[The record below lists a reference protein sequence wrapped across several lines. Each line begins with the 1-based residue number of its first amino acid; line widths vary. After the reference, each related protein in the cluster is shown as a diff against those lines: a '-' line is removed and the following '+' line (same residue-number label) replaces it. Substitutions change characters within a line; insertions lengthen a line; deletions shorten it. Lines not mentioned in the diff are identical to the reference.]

1 VARALNVPLDVFI
14 VRKLGVPGFEELA
27 AGAIASGGVRVLNED
42 VIRALPNADEVI
54 EDVTATET
62 AELERR
68 EQSYRDGRFTG
79 LSSRVS
85 CLPLMAITEDQVKD
99 ALKSVKYPGFSR
111 DIVSFGLIKG
121 IDLRNGDVT
130 VQLALA
136 TNDAA
141 IPQTIKN
148 EAETALRALAGVR
161 EAKVRIDIQAPP
173 AGVGAGVGA
182 VRIPGIKHII
192 AIASGKGGVGKSTI
206 AANLA
211 VALEQTKASVG
222 LCDCDIYGPSIS
234 LMFGT
239 RERPM
244 ATDDNRII
252 PIEQYNL
259 RLMSMGFLLDD
270 ASPAILRGPMVTR
283 YTQQFLRQVEWGALD
298 YLVLD
303 LPPGTGDIQLTIVQT
318 VALSGAII
326 VTTPQEVALIDAR
339 KAATMFEKV
348 NVPVLGLI
356 ENMSFFV
363 SPSDGKRYDI
373 FGIGGGEREAKR
385 LRVPLLG
392 QIPIDIATR
401 EAGDRGMPITAE
413 SKESAV
419 GVEFGR
425 IAQRLRDLLPFD

>member
-1 VARALNVPLDVFI
+1 MSI
-14 VRKLGVPGFEELA
+14 SEKQIKEE
-27 AGAIASGGVRVLNED
+27 
-42 VIRALPNADEVI
+42 
-54 EDVTATET
+54 
-62 AELERR
+62 
-68 EQSYRDGRFTG
+68 
-79 LSSRVS
+79 
-85 CLPLMAITEDQVKD
+85 
-99 ALKSVKYPGFSR
+99 LKSVKYPGFSR
-111 DIVSFGLIKG
+111 DIVSFGLVKAIK
-121 IDLRNGDVT
+121 IDNREVT

-136 TNDAA
+136 TNDPNVPA
-141 IPQTIKN
+141 TIKN
-148 EAETALRALAGVR
+148 DAEKILRALPGVQN
-161 EAKVRIDIQAPP
+161 AKVLIDIHAPP
-173 AGVGAGVGA
+173 GGAGTGVVA
-182 VRIPGIKHII
+182 ARIPGIKHVI
-192 AIASGKGGVGKSTI
+192 AVASGKGGVGKSTV

-211 VALEQTKASVG
+211 VALQQTEANVG

-239 RERPM
+239 RERPT
-244 ATDDNRII
+244 ATDENKIV

-259 RLMSMGFLLDD
+259 KLMSMGFLLDD

-283 YTQQFLRQVEWGALD
+283 YTQQFLRQVEWGELD

-339 KAATMFEKV
+339 KAATMFDKV

-356 ENMSFFV
+356 ENMSYFV

-373 FGIGGGEREAKR
+373 FGSAGGEREAKR

-401 EAGDRGMPITAE
+401 EAGDRGIPIAAE
-413 SKESAV
+413 DRQSPVAAAFAE
-419 GVEFGR
+419 
-425 IAQRLRDLLPFD
+425 IARHLRETLP